1 MCPCSLSFRWR
12 SFSQERKTRLYCC
25 FLSLRPRPN
34 VGLFMRRTKL
44 SESISWKFRLMALLI
59 SSQEWVWIVQH
70 VLSVS
75 TSDGQK
81 LIDLHMRRTKLINL
95 KISPCF
101 CCFNAVVVLFVFM
114 LQVVFAYL
122 FLFLLLLLLLIII
135 FTIILR
141 EGLQEVF

>member
-1 MCPCSLSFRWR
+1 
-12 SFSQERKTRLYCC
+12 
-25 FLSLRPRPN
+25 
-34 VGLFMRRTKL
+34 
-44 SESISWKFRLMALLI
+44 
-59 SSQEWVWIVQH
+59 
-70 VLSVS
+70 
-75 TSDGQK
+75 
-81 LIDLHMRRTKLINL
+81 MRRTKLINL

-122 FLFLLLLLLLIII
+122 FLFLLLLLLIII

>member
-1 MCPCSLSFRWR
+1 M
-12 SFSQERKTRLYCC
+12 KI
-25 FLSLRPRPN
+25 
-34 VGLFMRRTKL
+34 
-44 SESISWKFRLMALLI
+44 SIMAQLI

-75 TSDGQK
+75 ASDGQK
-81 LIDLHMRRTKLINL
+81 LIDFHMRRTKLINL

-114 LQVVFAYL
+114 LQVVFAYSFL
-122 FLFLLLLLLLIII
+122 LFLLLLLFI
-135 FTIILR
+135 IILR